1 MLSFNATQV
10 TVVRSFFLCNAYCSK
25 IFWQKKQ
32 AILTND
38 QQPRPN
44 TELILAVAAASE
56 WYKKLT
62 KRQVSSLGELAAQ
75 EEITQGTITRNLPL
89 ALLKPAQV
97 DKLLKGNHH
106 PDLTIKMLLS
116 DPTIL

>member
-1 MLSFNATQV
+1 M
-10 TVVRSFFLCNAYCSK
+10 
-25 IFWQKKQ
+25 
-32 AILTND
+32 
-38 QQPRPN
+38 
-44 TELILAVAAASE
+44 AAAAAWD
-56 WYKKLT
+56 WYRKLT
-62 KRQVSSLGELAAQ
+62 KGQVSSLGELAAQ

-116 DPTIL
+116 NPAILLQTVTPEEVLNSVRYVLTEIWPFKIASNCA